1 MIVQPEEFSQMEHL
15 KSMTK
20 QRVVIVGGGFAGLNA
35 AKSLGHADVD
45 VTLIDR
51 RNFHLFQPLLYQV
64 ATGAL
69 SPAQIAFP
77 LRVVLRRQKN
87 ATVLLGEVVDI
98 DPTARTLKIDNGEVL
113 PYDTLILA
121 TGATDN
127 FFNHP
132 EWAEFAPGMK
142 SVENATEIRRR
153 ILLAFETA
161 EREMDAERRKEWMR
175 FVVIGGGAT
184 GVEMSGSIAEIAR
197 DILHRDFRRI
207 QTKEAEVIL
216 VEGGGRLLAAYPPDL
231 SESAEKQLKKLGVDT
246 RPGAMVMG
254 IDENGVD
261 TKRGDAMERIQA
273 KTVIWAAG
281 VKANPLGKL
290 LAERTGAE
298 TDKSGRVVVEPDC
311 TVKGHPEIFVIGDLA
326 NFSHDGGHPLPGVAQ
341 VGIQMGKYA
350 AGLIEHRLRGEPSK
364 PFHYWDKGNMATIG
378 RAAAVAQIGKL
389 HFGGLIAW
397 AMWLFIHILY
407 LVGFQ
412 NRVVVLL
419 QWFYSYVTFNRGAR
433 LITGAGERL
442 TPVTESE

>member
-1 MIVQPEEFSQMEHL
+1 MIDQPEDISQMQHL
-15 KSMTK
+15 KTMTK

-35 AKSLGHADVD
+35 AKSLGHVNVE

-64 ATGAL
+64 ATGSL

-98 DPTARTLKIDNGEVL
+98 DPSARTLKIDNGEIV

-121 TGATDN
+121 AGATDN

-132 EWAEFAPGMK
+132 EWVHFAPGLK

-161 EREMDAERRKEWMR
+161 EREMDEKLRKAWMT

-184 GVEMSGSIAEIAR
+184 GVELSGSIAEIAR

-216 VEGGGRLLAAYPPDL
+216 VEGGGRLLASYPPDL
-231 SESAEKQLKKLGVDT
+231 SESAEQQLKKLGVRT
-246 RPGAMVMG
+246 RPLTMVTG
-254 IDENGVD
+254 IDSEGVD
-261 TKRGDAMERIQA
+261 TKRGDTLERIQA

-290 LAERTGAE
+290 LAARAGAQ

-311 TVKGHPEIFVIGDLA
+311 TVKGHPEILVIGDLA
-326 NFSHDGGHPLPGVAQ
+326 NFSHDGGQPLPGVAQ
-341 VGIQMGKYA
+341 VGMQMGNYA
-350 AGLIEHRLRGEPSK
+350 AKLIAHRLRNEPSK

-378 RAAAVAQIGKL
+378 RAAAVAQIGKV
-389 HFGGLIAW
+389 HVGGFVAW
-397 AMWLFIHILY
+397 AMWLFIHLMY

-412 NRVVVLL
+412 NRLVVLL
-419 QWFYSYVTFNRGAR
+419 QWCYSYLTFNRGAR
-433 LITGAGERL
+433 LITGEKEQL
-442 TPVTESE
+442 TPVT